1 MKILAFLLLNTFV
14 LCDQVATNSTNCTLE
29 QVCSC
34 RWLSKVLECKCDFKG
49 CANMSEIRSDKL
61 AKLLE
66 AAAQT
71 TTTPTLIDDE
81 IYAIINLQTNSPAP
95 ATTVV
100 MSTTRPMPVLN
111 QIFAFLQD
119 KLYNMFRFMTM
130 TSPSR
135 PRATIET
142 TRTTS
147 TSSTTSTILTALVTT
162 DSQLNF
168 TDFILVNNESLNIS
182 NKSLIDAKPEGKEV
196 VSIERPKLNDEA
208 KQADNSGVFTVFIIA
223 LSLVCLVQ
231 IVITVFTVYFICTKR
246 KSEVLKTD
254 LRSRK
259 VASAKPFEPDLWRR
273 DSSNVYAKTASEV
286 SEGPTS
292 FPRSIFAKSEFV
304 ARPAIVRL
312 TPEFLREKF

>member
-1 MKILAFLLLNTFV
+1 MKLLAFLLLTNTFII
-14 LCDQVATNSTNCTLE
+14 LCSQVAAANSTNCTLE

-34 RWLSKVLECKCDFKG
+34 RWLLKLLECKCDFKG
-49 CANMSEIRSDKL
+49 CANMSEIGSDKL

-81 IYAIINLQTNSPAP
+81 IYAIINLQTNPPA
-95 ATTVV
+95 ATTVEL
-100 MSTTRPMPVLN
+100 STTRPAPVLN

-119 KLYNMFRFMTM
+119 KLYNMIRFMTM
-130 TSPSR
+130 ASPSK

-147 TSSTTSTILTALVTT
+147 TTSTTSTILTALVIT
-162 DSQLNF
+162 DNQPDF
-168 TDFILVNNESLNIS
+168 TDFILVKNESLNIG
-182 NKSLIDAKPEGKEV
+182 NKSFIDLEPEGKEAI
-196 VSIERPKLNDEA
+196 SIDKPKLKDET
-208 KQADNSGVFTVFIIA
+208 KQADNSGVLTVFIIA

-231 IVITVFTVYFICTKR
+231 IVITVFTVYVICTKR
-246 KSEVLKTD
+246 KSD
-254 LRSRK
+254 LRARK
-259 VASAKPFEPDLWRR
+259 VASAKPFESDLWRR
-273 DSSNVYAKTASEV
+273 DSSNNVYAKTASELD
-286 SEGPTS
+286 EGPTS

-304 ARPAIVRL
+304 PRPAIVRL